1 MADVATLG
9 LQVESA
15 SVRKGADDLN
25 KLSGAAA
32 RAEAATDGLAGANRG
47 AAGAAAATAHAYA
60 KEGAS
65 AASASKQ
72 LEMFNRAANQNAR
85 GPVGRG
91 NVANLAAQ
99 FQDVAV
105 SAQMGMGALQIG
117 LQQGTQL
124 AAVIATMENP
134 VRGLAQAF
142 AAVLSP
148 ASLLTITLVSLVA
161 VGIQMVD
168 WPKLAA
174 SALHALADVLE
185 DIAPYAIG
193 AAAALALLYAP
204 AIIGGIIT
212 VIALLGRLA
221 VAAVTAAAAIIAVN
235 PIGAFV
241 LGITAAVAAANIF
254 RDELTQI
261 FGRDIVSDAKNGV
274 NFIVAAFVGGFNG
287 IKAIWGALPSVLGDL
302 VYSTVAGVI
311 NAIESMIN
319 SAIGGINNL
328 INEAKMASLKIGV
341 PLNVDF
347 ISAVTIDKPANP
359 YAGATEAATSKLL
372 EEMKAAQGTDYVGG
386 VTDAIARGASAA
398 SDKLKELA
406 KGLTDVDEKAKKK
419 GSGKTDTEKYS
430 DIVDGA
436 ERRIA
441 SLEAE
446 KRAIGMT
453 EEAAAALRYETELLN
468 QAQQRGITLSD
479 AQKGELSAL
488 AQVMASVGAET
499 KRMGE
504 AIEFSKDLTKGFLD
518 DFFSGLES
526 GKSVWESFGDAAL
539 GVLDRIADKLLNDL
553 VDAFFEVS
561 SAASGSGGGILGG
574 ILSLFGGGAASDPWA
589 GLRGYATGTP
599 AASPGVKWVGEKGPE
614 LVRFKGGEEVIP
626 NHKLRASN
634 ENARAASAQNVNFNM
649 SLEVK
654 GTGDKELL
662 EQARQGAA
670 AQMSEALKTYDKK
683 MPDRVQQINRNPRQ
697 RAS

>member
-1 MADVATLG
+1 MADIATLG

-15 SVRKGADDLN
+15 SVRKGTDDLN

-47 AAGAAAATAHAYA
+47 AAGAAAATAQAYA

-134 VRGLAQAF
+134 VRGLSQAF
-142 AAVLSP
+142 TSVLSP
-148 ASLLTITLVSLVA
+148 ASLLTIALVSLVA

-221 VAAVTAAAAIIAVN
+221 VAAVTAAAAIIASN

-261 FGRDIVSDAKNGV
+261 FGRDIVADAKDGV

-287 IKAIWGALPSVLGDL
+287 IKAIWGALPTVLGDL
-302 VYSTVAGVI
+302 VYSTVVGVI
-311 NAIESMIN
+311 SAIESMIN

-372 EEMKAAQGTDYVGG
+372 KEMKAAQGTDYVGG
-386 VTDAIARGASAA
+386 VTDAIAHGASAA
-398 SDKLKELA
+398 SDKLKELE

-446 KRAIGMT
+446 QRAIGMT
-453 EEAAAALRYETELLN
+453 EEAAAALRYETDLLN

-488 AQVMASVGAET
+488 AQVMASVEAET

-526 GKSVWESFGDAAL
+526 GESVWESFGDAAL
-539 GVLDRIADKLLNDL
+539 GVLDKIADKLLNDV
-553 VDAFFEVS
+553 VDAFFEVN
-561 SAASGSGGGILGG
+561 AASGSGGGILGG
-574 ILSLFGGGAASDPWA
+574 ILSLFGGAATSDPWA

-626 NHKLRASN
+626 NHKLRGSN
-634 ENARAASAQNVNFNM
+634 ENTRAASAQNVNFNM